1 MKNFEDFVEKMKKTI
16 PDPIVSFLTTKPR
29 MSVRQFKIIS
39 EKGQLLEIHLL
50 EKSARHQNRDC
61 STAFEQIA

>member
-29 MSVRQFKIIS
+29 MSVRQFKIIWLIS
-39 EKGQLLEIHLL
+39 RYLHSDKVVFDKQLVG
-50 EKSARHQNRDC
+50 
-61 STAFEQIA
+61 